1 MGQADNTASGVRA
14 RAPQPRRG
22 RRKAHYPDKIGVAC
36 PAGTRD
42 RIEEAAAFDRLSP
55 AEWMRQALRLAL
67 DAARKRMARTG
78 GK

>member
-1 MGQADNTASGVRA
+1 MGQTDNAASGSHA
-14 RAPQPRRG
+14 RAKPRRG

-55 AEWMRQALRLAL
+55 AEWMRRALRLAL
-67 DAARKRMARTG
+67 EAARKRMARAVSR
-78 GK
+78 